1 MWNLKCGTNEPIYK
15 TNRLV
20 HIEDRLVVVKGEGE
34 SIEELSRKTYFA
46 MEC

>member
-34 SIEELSRKTYFA
+34 RERDGLGVQGW
-46 MEC
+46 